1 MRPVLI
7 VDDDLATRESIAEA
21 LELSGF
27 AVIVA
32 RDGDEAVALASRE
45 LPAAIVVDYV
55 MPRMSGVDVI
65 NRLHA
70 MPGMQDLCAILA
82 TAWEGVLEA
91 LNPPAA
97 FVLQKPFTIEM
108 MVEMLERCGVRPPE
122 TCAPAP

>member
-32 RDGDEAVALASRE
+32 RDGDEAVALATRE

-55 MPRMSGVDVI
+55 MPRMSGVEVI

-70 MPGMQDLCAILA
+70 MPGLQDLCVILA
-82 TAWEGVLEA
+82 TAWDGVPEA
-91 LNPPAA
+91 LDSPA
-97 FVLQKPFTIEM
+97 FVLRKPFTIELI
-108 MVEMLERCGVRPPE
+108 VETLARGGVLPE
-122 TCAPAP
+122 PEPG